1 MFKVYILFSE
11 KRNKFYIG
19 ETSDYLEERLRR
31 HNSNHKGFTGGALDW
46 RLVYYEEFSD
56 ETTALKRE
64 KELKGWK
71 SRRMLQKLCGME
83 K

>member
-11 KRNKFYIG
+11 QRNKFYIG

-31 HNSNHKGFTGGALDW
+31 HNSNHKGFTGGSADW
-46 RLVYYEEFSD
+46 RLVYFEEFSD
-56 ETTALKRE
+56 KPTALKRE

-71 SRRMLQKLCGME
+71 SKRMLQKLIGKEM
-83 K
+83 